1 MEDTELIAFNI
12 ISAVG
17 TARSAYT
24 EAIRFAKSGDFDN
37 AAKQIE
43 KGEAAFTE
51 GHKAHAALLRDEASG
66 NDPKIMTLLLVHA
79 EDQLMA
85 AETFRTLALEFID
98 VYKKIYAADTP

>member
-1 MEDTELIAFNI
+1 MCGGYIAWGISI
-12 ISAVG
+12 ISFALIRADVISSVFGAAAGAASLAVMG
-17 TARSAYT
+17 L
-24 EAIRFAKSGDFDN
+24 G
-37 AAKQIE
+37 
-43 KGEAAFTE
+43 GGAAFAE